1 MPRRP
6 FVRLFFAL
14 VVALVAALAASACA
28 IAAPVVLVLGDS
40 ISAGYGLPAET
51 GWTTLL
57 QQRLAA
63 EHYPHRV
70 INASISG
77 DTTAGGRARLDAL
90 LAKHHPSVTV
100 IELGGNDGLRGG
112 SLEAMRANLGAMA
125 AAAQKSGSRVLIVGL
140 RLPPNYGPA
149 YVRRFE
155 TTYADVARERKAALV
170 PFLFEGF
177 AEDNAMFQADRIHPV
192 IAAQARLLD
201 NVWPKLKPLLGE
213 PGRSR

>member
-6 FVRLFFAL
+6 FLRLLCAL
-14 VVALVAALAASACA
+14 FAALAASAYA
-28 IAAPVVLVLGDS
+28 AVAPVVLVLGDS

-57 QQRLAA
+57 QQRLVA

-70 INASISG
+70 VNASISG

-90 LAKHHPSVTV
+90 LAKHHPAVTV

-112 SLEAMRANLGAMA
+112 SLDALQANLVAMT
-125 AAAQKSGSRVLIVGL
+125 AAAQKSSSRVLIVGL

-155 TTYADVARERKAALV
+155 TIYADVARERKAALV

-177 AEDNAMFQADRIHPV
+177 AEDNAMFQPDRIHPV
-192 IAAQARLLD
+192 SAAQARLLD
-201 NVWPKLKPLLGE
+201 NVWRELKPLLGE
-213 PGRSR
+213 PGKS

>member
-1 MPRRP
+1 MPRRS
-6 FVRLFFAL
+6 FVRLLFAL
-14 VVALVAALAASACA
+14 FATLAATTGA
-28 IAAPVVLVLGDS
+28 AAPVVLVLGDS
-40 ISAGYGLPAET
+40 ISAGYGLPAER

-63 EHYPHRV
+63 EHYPHHV
-70 INASISG
+70 VNASISG

-90 LAKHHPSVTV
+90 LAEHHPTVTV

-112 SLEAMRANLGAMA
+112 SLDAMHANLAAMT

-149 YVRRFE
+149 YVQRFE
-155 TTYADVARERKAALV
+155 TTYGDVARERKAALV

-177 AEDNAMFQADRIHPV
+177 AEDNAMFQGDRIHPV
-192 IAAQARLLD
+192 VAAQARLLD
-201 NVWPKLKPLLGE
+201 NVWRELKPLLGE
-213 PGRSR
+213 PVKSR

>member
-6 FVRLFFAL
+6 FLRLLFAL
-14 VVALVAALAASACA
+14 FAALPASAFA
-28 IAAPVVLVLGDS
+28 AAAPVVLVLGDS
-40 ISAGYGLPAET
+40 ISADCGLPANT

-57 QQRLAA
+57 QQRLVA

-90 LAKHHPSVTV
+90 LTKHRPAVTV

-112 SLEAMRANLGAMA
+112 SLDAVRSTLVAMT

-140 RLPPNYGPA
+140 RLPPNYGPT
-149 YVRRFE
+149 YVRCFAKI
-155 TTYADVARERKAALV
+155 YADVARERQ
-170 PFLFEGF
+170 E
-177 AEDNAMFQADRIHPV
+177 I
-192 IAAQARLLD
+192 
-201 NVWPKLKPLLGE
+201 
-213 PGRSR
+213 GRA